1 MVTQQ
6 KVSCKLRWMIEEE
19 LPKRDSQNRTATV
32 REKAASFARHLYAS
46 LAAKFDHLL
55 NHVSGFAAALQRFKP
70 SRWRVLSSVFAIAL
84 NVVMI
89 AVVAASL
96 NPPSSHDANEL
107 HLVLAPSTRSQ
118 ATIPTPPD
126 VEMPVLQMPDIVIAR
141 DEPDT
146 APSAL
151 AASLVLA
158 PRPDPDHPNPSF
170 IVEQKLPSGSV
181 ILKILVSADGNVVD
195 ATVQMTS
202 GMPEVDRSA
211 IAFVEARW
219 KFLPALLED
228 RPIQYWT
235 TVTVRLA

>member
-6 KVSCKLRWMIEEE
+6 KASCKLRWMTETE
-19 LPKRDSQNRTATV
+19 LPKSDSQNLAVTV
-32 REKAASFARHLYAS
+32 REKAASFARRFQTS
-46 LAAKFDHLL
+46 LAAQFDHLL
-55 NHVSGFAAALQRFKP
+55 NHVSRFAAALQKFKP

-84 NVVMI
+84 NVVLI

-126 VEMPVLQMPDIVIAR
+126 VEMPVLQAPDIVIAR
-141 DEPDT
+141 DAPDT

-158 PRPDPDHPNPSF
+158 PRPDPEHPNPG
-170 IVEQKLPSGSV
+170 VAAEQKTPSSSV
-181 ILKILVSADGNVVD
+181 ILKILVSADGSVAD
-195 ATVQMTS
+195 AMVQKHRVFPAS
-202 GMPEVDRSA
+202 INRRSPSSRQNGSSCRRSSTA
-211 IAFVEARW
+211 TRFNIGR
-219 KFLPALLED
+219 
-228 RPIQYWT
+228 R
-235 TVTVRLA
+235 

>member
-1 MVTQQ
+1 MAET
-6 KVSCKLRWMIEEE
+6 E
-19 LPKRDSQNRTATV
+19 LPKSDSQNLTATV
-32 REKAASFARHLYAS
+32 RAKAASFARRFQTS
-46 LAAKFDHLL
+46 LAAQFDHLL
-55 NHVSGFAAALQRFKP
+55 NHVSVFAAALQRFKP

-84 NVVMI
+84 NMVLI

-107 HLVLAPSTRSQ
+107 HLVLAPSTHSQ
-118 ATIPTPPD
+118 AITIPTPPD
-126 VEMPVLQMPDIVIAR
+126 VEMPVLQVPDIVIAR

-158 PRPDPDHPNPSF
+158 PRPDPEHPNPSF